1 MLGSI
6 KQLCDEWLEQNDL
19 AEDDGDDENDENFEE
34 EESVKKA
41 EPLQK
46 KRGGGRK
53 KIVRAD
59 SQLDAISKLLLGK
72 MFHTPLGKAHHRM
85 SQWSSDKGPDE
96 KKNEIKEGFRI
107 ELAKHLDGLRDK
119 HKRTRD
125 PMTKE
130 YYDIADTSDLISA
143 ALIKVSEPAC
153 G

>member
-1 MLGSI
+1 MMGPI
-6 KQLCDEWLEQNDL
+6 KQLCDEWLEQNGL
-19 AEDDGDDENDENFEE
+19 AEDDGDDENDEDFEE

-41 EPLQK
+41 EPL
-46 KRGGGRK
+46 KRKSGAGRK

-85 SQWSSDKGPDE
+85 SQWSSDKGPDD

-107 ELAKHLDGLRDK
+107 ELAKHLDGLRDAN
-119 HKRTRD
+119 KRTRD